1 MRLKGSQLHLGPLEV
16 NHMIYKNI
24 LVPLDGSKLAEAVL
38 PYAGFLAGAMQ
49 LPVHLI
55 HVNDPETVFPSLH
68 PTRAADYLNQAAAS
82 FLSGLTVS
90 CALETGAAA
99 EVILDAASLD
109 SGILIAMATHGQTGG
124 QRWLLGRVA
133 QKVLQVAKNP
143 LLLIRPQDGAPPNHD
158 VRLDSIIVPLDGSR
172 LAEQIFPHVI
182 YFATKLELQ
191 VVLIR
196 TYTLP
201 TASYFL
207 AAHVSP
213 PDMTELREKTR
224 KEITDYLKAKV
235 VELSAGGLHKIAF
248 VVAEGTGPQEIIE
261 LARKTPRNIVAMS
274 THGRSGMGR
283 WVLGSVTDRV
293 VSNCGDPVLIIRP
306 APSPK

>member
-1 MRLKGSQLHLGPLEV
+1 M
-16 NHMIYKNI
+16 YKKI

-38 PYAGFLAGAMQ
+38 PYAKFLATALK
-49 LPVHLI
+49 LPVGLL
-55 HVNDPETVFPSLH
+55 HVNDPETAALSVHPS
-68 PTRAADYLNQAAAS
+68 REAEYLKQAARS
-82 FLSGLTVS
+82 FLGSLTVN
-90 CALETGAAA
+90 CAVKSGVVA
-99 EVILDAASLD
+99 EVILDTASAD
-109 SGILIAMATHGQTGG
+109 ADTLITMATHGQSGG

-133 QKVLQVAKNP
+133 QKVLQASKNP
-143 LLLIRPQDGAPPNHD
+143 LILIRPSDESPPSSEAHLST
-158 VRLDSIIVPLDGSR
+158 VIVPLDGSR
-172 LAEQIFPHVI
+172 LAEQIFPHVV
-182 YFATKLELQ
+182 YLATKLGLQ

-213 PDMTELREKTR
+213 PDMAELREKTK
-224 KEITDYLKAKV
+224 KEIGDYLRSKVEELVAAGIQKITSVV
-235 VELSAGGLHKIAF
+235 VEGK
-248 VVAEGTGPQEIIE
+248 GPEEIIE
-261 LARKTPRNIVAMS
+261 LARKSSGYMVAMS

-306 APSPK
+306 APPRT